1 VSDDGSDV
9 WVFETDRL
17 GVGPWHQVA
26 DQLGIDLAGVVAKL
40 LTARTTEALP
50 KSWQGEHS
58 VESARGWI
66 NDRDADSSML
76 LVTES
81 DSNQPVGLLVLAEI
95 PMAGSGIDLRIG
107 YLLAEHTW
115 GRGLAT
121 ELVSGLIDCARTQ
134 PRIHTLTG
142 GVDPEN
148 RASVRVL
155 EKCGFGLIDGP
166 DPDAATYRFEITPSN
181 EWDSYAPSWDA
192 DGGARAYSSAAFTSL
207 RRILHDAEVALDD
220 ARVIDFGCGT
230 GLLTE
235 RLVAAGATVEAVD
248 TSTAML
254 AGVDS
259 KSAEHGW
266 TGVRT
271 STSLPDEYEVFD
283 LVVCSSVCSFLD
295 DYPST
300 VHELV
305 ARLREGGLF
314 VQWDWERTDENSHG
328 LTRTEIRETL
338 TTAGLTDVTVSDAFS
353 VSVDDQTM
361 SPIVGHGQRPLNI
374 AQP

>member
-1 VSDDGSDV
+1 M

-17 GVGPWHQVA
+17 GVGPWHEVA
-26 DQLGIDLAGVVAKL
+26 ARLCIDLAGGVAKL

-58 VESARGWI
+58 VESARVWI

-81 DSNQPVGLLVLAEI
+81 DSNQPVGLLVLAETPI
-95 PMAGSGIDLRIG
+95 AGSGIDLRIG
-107 YLLAEHTW
+107 YLLAEHAW

-121 ELVSGLIDCARTQ
+121 ELVSGLIDWTRTR
-134 PRIHTLTG
+134 PRIHTLSG

-166 DPDAATYRFEITPSN
+166 HPDAAMYRFEITPSN
-181 EWDSYAPSWDA
+181 EWDCYAPSWDA
-192 DGGARAYSSAAFTSL
+192 DGGARAYASAAFTSL
-207 RRILHDAEVALDD
+207 LRILRDADVALDD

-259 KSAEHGW
+259 KSAEHDW

-283 LVVCSSVCSFLD
+283 VVVCSSVCSFLD
-295 DYPST
+295 DYPAM

-305 ARLREGGLF
+305 ARLRGGGLF

-328 LTRTEIRETL
+328 LMRTEIRETL
-338 TTAGLTDVTVSDAFS
+338 TTAGLIEVTVSDAFS
-353 VSVDDQTM
+353 VSVDGQTM